1 MGKSNEI
8 VGFTHD
14 LNKRG
19 VMSSQSTEAVCD
31 GELVAV
37 ANNSAQKMPRSIP
50 YLVGNELA
58 ERFSYYGMKAI
69 LVIFM
74 TQYLVNKDN
83 VLDTMSVA
91 DARGWYHM
99 FNSANYF
106 FPILGSLVADIFW
119 GKYKTILWL
128 SVVYCLGHLCLALD
142 DTRMGLTLGLTL
154 IAMGAGGIKPVVSSN
169 VGDQFTAKNENMLEK
184 IFGIF
189 YLAINVGAFLSV
201 IITPLL
207 LKNYGPSV
215 AFGFPGIL
223 MLLATI
229 VFRIGKKKSVIMP
242 PVGWAQYKK
251 DIFSPQGK
259 KAIIS
264 LSVLYLFVS
273 IFWALFDQGGSAW
286 VLQAQQMNR
295 VIDLRFWV
303 FQYDWLHFEILA
315 AQIKAANPIL
325 VLLLI
330 PLFTGVIYPAVN
342 KVYELRP
349 MRKMAIGMCL
359 AALSYVVA
367 AIIEAHIRGGDQVNV
382 AWQLVGYLLLT
393 SGEIML
399 SVTGLEFSYTQAPN
413 SMKSFIMGLW
423 MLSMSVGNLFAAVVN
438 FVIQRDDGSVILEG
452 PSYFLFFAGL
462 MMINTVL
469 FALISRRYKEENYV
483 QTHEGEDNL
492 V

>member
-1 MGKSNEI
+1 
-8 VGFTHD
+8 
-14 LNKRG
+14 
-19 VMSSQSTEAVCD
+19 MSESAEAVYD
-31 GELVAV
+31 DVAIEDPEV
-37 ANNSAQKMPRSIP
+37 SEQKMPKSIP
-50 YLVGNELA
+50 YLIGNEFA

-74 TQYLVNKDN
+74 TQYIMNRN
-83 VLDTMSVA
+83 QVLDPMSVA

-106 FPILGSLVADIFW
+106 FPLIGSLIADVFW
-119 GKYKTILWL
+119 GKFKTILWL

-142 DTRMGLTLGLTL
+142 DTRLGLTLGLTL

-169 VGDQFTAKNENMLEK
+169 IGDQFTAKNENLLEK
-184 IFGIF
+184 IFSVF

-207 LKNYGPSV
+207 LKYYGPSI
-215 AFGFPGIL
+215 AFGFPGVL

-242 PVGWAQYKK
+242 PVGWEQYKK
-251 DIFSPQGK
+251 DICSPEGK
-259 KAIIS
+259 KAILNLGI
-264 LSVLYLFVS
+264 LYFFVS

-286 VLQAQQMNR
+286 VLQAQQMDR
-295 VIDLRFWV
+295 VVDLRFWI
-303 FQYDWLHFEILA
+303 FQYDWLHFELLA

-330 PLFTGVIYPAVN
+330 PLFTGVIYPAIN
-342 KVYELRP
+342 KVYALKP

-359 AALSYVVA
+359 AALSYVAA
-367 AIIEAHIRGGDQVNV
+367 AIIEMHLRSGDQVNV
-382 AWQLVGYLLLT
+382 AWQLVGYILLT

-423 MLSMSVGNLFAAVVN
+423 MLSMSLGNLFAGAVN
-438 FVIQRDDGSVILEG
+438 FFIQNKDGTVMLEG
-452 PSYFLFFAGL
+452 PAYFMFFAIL
-462 MMINTVL
+462 MIVNTVI
-469 FALISRRYKEENYV
+469 FAIISRRYKEENYV
-483 QTHEGEDNL
+483 QSHGAA
-492 V
+492 VA